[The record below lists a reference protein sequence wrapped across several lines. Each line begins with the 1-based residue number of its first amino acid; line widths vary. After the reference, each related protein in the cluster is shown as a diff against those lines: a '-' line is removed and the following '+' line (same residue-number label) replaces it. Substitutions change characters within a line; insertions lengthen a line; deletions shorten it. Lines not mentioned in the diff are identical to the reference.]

1 MSTQT
6 VQNFFSSHQFMVPAY
21 QRDYAWKVPNI
32 DDLFSDVEEALLLS
46 SQGDQNANH
55 YLGTF
60 ILAQP
65 KAHEPAH
72 VVDGQQRL
80 TTLTMLLDVLID
92 AVEDPVKQQ
101 YCRHMFIEN
110 PISGRKFE
118 VYGAN
123 REFFNALLDNTPCV
137 AESDGQE
144 RLKAAYERIQHRVAV
159 LKSQGGEPDVL
170 RWLQCIGRMEVLEFL
185 VQEEGRAIRM
195 FQSVNDRGVPL
206 SRMDIVKSLLVYYS
220 NRYLN
225 GELDTQISE
234 GMGEAFKCFSRTKR
248 LAREVGYS
256 IRTIASDKFTEDD
269 VLRYHYL
276 SFDSTPHQLTVHRD
290 YWVTAKTILETFL
303 KPALQELRASPEK
316 LRAFIID
323 YTRDLCAS
331 FRSLLAL
338 IEGTRTCRQ
347 LYVLWVVQDL
357 SATLYP
363 LTIRLHQ
370 MGWLNR
376 TVPEQDSRDLLG
388 LVECVDMRVFKL
400 RGTNPQA
407 DMYKLAAG
415 LPYRLAAD
423 SQANDATLQRM
434 RDIVQELQMFCG
446 WGMSDAAMLAT
457 LAEMD
462 LYRHPAQGR
471 LLLALEDAVRQDM
484 QKEKLS
490 TSQLAD
496 FITGK
501 VTAEH
506 ILSQDPTN
514 AFDPLALGFADAE
527 DYLGHRH
534 LLGNLVWLE
543 GGINSACNNR
553 PVYTKATDP
562 SLYAASEFYA
572 VRKLSATLSAMGAV
586 FNKSSLSQRSVQ
598 MAELMVQSWPIVTK

>member
-80 TTLTMLLDVLID
+80 TTLTMLLDSLID
-92 AVEDPVKQQ
+92 AVDDPVKQQ
-101 YCRHMFIEN
+101 YYRHMFIEN

-159 LKSQGGEPDVL
+159 LKSQGGDSDVL

-234 GMGEAFKCFSRTKR
+234 WMGEAFKCFSRTKR
-248 LAREVGYS
+248 LTRELGYS
-256 IRTIASDKFTEDD
+256 IRTIGSDKFTEDD

-276 SFDSTPHQLTVHRD
+276 AFDSSPYQLTIKRD
-290 YWVTAKTILETFL
+290 YWVTAKIILETFL

-316 LRAFIID
+316 LRAFILD

-331 FRSLLAL
+331 FQSLQAL
-338 IEGTRTCRQ
+338 VQGLRTDRQ
-347 LYVLWVVQDL
+347 LYVLFSVQEL

-363 LTIRLHQ
+363 LVIRLHQ
-370 MGWLNR
+370 MNWLHQ
-376 TVPEQDSRDLLG
+376 TVPQQDSRSLLE

-407 DMYKLAAG
+407 EMYQLAAD
-415 LPYRLAAD
+415 LPYRLVMDLQNNGVVAANM
-423 SQANDATLQRM
+423 QAVVQRLQDFCQWGLSDNAM
-434 RDIVQELQMFCG
+434 RISLTEHV
-446 WGMSDAAMLAT
+446 
-457 LAEMD
+457 

-471 LLLALEDAVRQDM
+471 LLLALEDAARRGAGRDVLTIAQ
-484 QKEKLS
+484 LVALI
-490 TSQLAD
+490 SQ
-496 FITGK
+496 K
-501 VTAEH
+501 VTVEH
-506 ILSQDPTN
+506 VLSQDAQNSFNPVS
-514 AFDPLALGFADAE
+514 LGFVDAD
-527 DYLGHRH
+527 DYARH
-534 LLGNLVWLE
+534 LDLLGNLVWLE
-543 GGINSACNNR
+543 GDINTGCSNR
-553 PVYTKATDP
+553 PVHTKATDP
-562 SLYAASEFYA
+562 KLYPASVFVA
-572 VRKLSATLSAMGAV
+572 VQQLSATLSAMGAA
-586 FNKSSLSQRSVQ
+586 FDKTSLIDRSRR
-598 MAELMVQSWPIVTK
+598 MAELMVQTWPVRA